1 MRESIESAQ
10 RRHWQALHDDNRGTP
25 RQVGSESVAHK
36 QLRYRKLSNI
46 FASRQAFSVH
56 DLGAGIGEL
65 YDYLLE
71 QFPDREIDYSGS
83 DLLDEYVDVATARHP
98 GVPFFTGNI
107 LEDPP
112 EDGYDFVVMS
122 GIFHQ
127 PAGIEHDAW
136 EDHVYFTLAG
146 SYSLARQGL
155 AFNIMSDQVDFRHPD
170 LYYAPID
177 KLLRWIMRRLSRHV
191 VVDLAS
197 PLFEATILV
206 YRPSLMAGRYPQ
218 PEFRHYLP
226 SEVSGDA

>member
-1 MRESIESAQ
+1 MRELIESAQ
-10 RRHWQALHDDNRGTP
+10 RHHWQALHDENRGTP

-36 QLRYRKLSNI
+36 QLRYRKLSTI
-46 FASRQAFSVH
+46 FADRPSFSVH

-71 QFPDREIDYSGS
+71 EFPDREIDYSGS
-83 DLLDEYVDVATARHP
+83 DLLDAYIDAATARHP
-98 GVPFFTGNI
+98 GVPFFHGNI
-107 LEDPP
+107 LENPP
-112 EDGYDFVVMS
+112 DGRYDFVVMS

-127 PAGIEHDAW
+127 PAGIKHDEWEH
-136 EDHVYFTLAG
+136 HVHLTLDGGFAI
-146 SYSLARQGL
+146 ARLGL

-177 KLLRWIMRRLSRHV
+177 ELLRWIMHRLSRHV

-218 PEFRHYLP
+218 PEFRRYLP
-226 SEVSGDA
+226 REVSGDA